1 MFANERLRKNICE
14 RTSVRKIMTERND
27 SRFIDTAN
35 AVGGAMAFAFFGYG
49 YWFRT
54 GVPAGWST

>member
-1 MFANERLRKNICE
+1 
-14 RTSVRKIMTERND
+14 MTERLD